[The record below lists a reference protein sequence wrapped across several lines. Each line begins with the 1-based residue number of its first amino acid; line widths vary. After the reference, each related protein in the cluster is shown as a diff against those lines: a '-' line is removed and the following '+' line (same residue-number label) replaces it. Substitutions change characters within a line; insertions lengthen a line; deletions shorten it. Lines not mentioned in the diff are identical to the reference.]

1 MSWKVLVR
9 PKVVDAGT
17 LDSLKLATLACGIN
31 MKPLKNLLIL
41 PVEMDELYTI
51 TRGVTTQK
59 SKSATL
65 LIRKLRKPT
74 SNGKV

>member
-1 MSWKVLVR
+1 LSRKVFVR
-9 PKVVDAGT
+9 PKVMGVGALDSMVSHFGT
-17 LDSLKLATLACGIN
+17 LV
-31 MKPLKNLLIL
+31 LKNLLIL

-59 SKSATL
+59 SRSATL

>member
-1 MSWKVLVR
+1 M
-9 PKVVDAGT
+9 
-17 LDSLKLATLACGIN
+17 N
-31 MKPLKNLLIL
+31 PLKNLLIL

-51 TRGVTTQK
+51 TSGVTTQK

-65 LIRKLRKPT
+65 LIRKLRKPGLKNANVNITTFQTRKDQFYLPT